1 MEIKDN
7 ISLII
12 SSLSAV
18 IAFVS
23 ILIASATARR
33 QKYTQSWLANQELI
47 NRSYDLLLKDPS
59 LLRLFGVDAEE
70 LKSDGITPMELIFI
84 NTSMDAGHAWH
95 RLSGERKVGLS
106 KYRKNFLRDEK
117 VRIAWK
123 KYLRTKLFNETPWTK
138 AIDKYIEDFENSQ
151 EKNI

>member
-7 ISLII
+7 ISLVI

-23 ILIASATARR
+23 ILIASAAARG

-70 LKSDGITPMELIFI
+70 LKSDGITPIELIFI
-84 NTSMDAGHAWH
+84 NTSMDAGHA
-95 RLSGERKVGLS
+95 
-106 KYRKNFLRDEK
+106 
-117 VRIAWK
+117 
-123 KYLRTKLFNETPWTK
+123 
-138 AIDKYIEDFENSQ
+138 
-151 EKNI
+151 